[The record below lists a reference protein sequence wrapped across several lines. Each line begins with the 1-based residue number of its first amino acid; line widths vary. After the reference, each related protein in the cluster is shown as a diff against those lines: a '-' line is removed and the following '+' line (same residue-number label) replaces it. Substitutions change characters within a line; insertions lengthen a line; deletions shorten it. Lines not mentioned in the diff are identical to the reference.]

1 MTKNRL
7 AHIHLSFFT
16 GRSLI
21 GNRKT
26 STLIGDEMIPVF
38 FPLIFSSH
46 YFLMHVRSCQFDQN
60 LFFKSWKLKGNHGS
74 SNLDKAQNPIKNLLV
89 SKTHN
94 QKKQI
99 TAI

>member
-46 YFLMHVRSCQFDQN
+46 YFLMHVHVN
-60 LFFKSWKLKGNHGS
+60 LIKIYFLNLGN
-74 SNLDKAQNPIKNLLV
+74 
-89 SKTHN
+89 
-94 QKKQI
+94 
-99 TAI
+99 